1 MAPVIHIDVP
11 WLLQR
16 HEEVLPDQP
25 TVNDFSA
32 LVAAVA
38 RHRVDP
44 PRLGVDSDPAWR
56 AAALLHTLAL
66 LKPLP
71 SANARFAC
79 ATAVAYMF
87 VSDVGIDPPLTR
99 RDRFVLGERGGELVR
114 VGREEPPEFLRAL
127 LEGPVPG
134 DVGRRR
140 LTHESLHRRTALLG
154 YLPQVL

>member
-1 MAPVIHIDVP
+1 MAVIHIDVP

-56 AAALLHTLAL
+56 AAATFV
-66 LKPLP
+66 
-71 SANARFAC
+71 NA
-79 ATAVAYMF
+79 
-87 VSDVGIDPPLTR
+87 VS
-99 RDRFVLGERGGELVR
+99 
-114 VGREEPPEFLRAL
+114 
-127 LEGPVPG
+127 PVPIEDWSRMVQSRPSHAVCG
-134 DVGRRR
+134 N
-140 LTHESLHRRTALLG
+140 
-154 YLPQVL
+154 P

>member
-1 MAPVIHIDVP
+1 MAPLITVDVP

-16 HEEVLPDQP
+16 HEEAFPDQP

-44 PRLGVDSDPAWR
+44 PRLGVTSDPAWR

-71 SANARFAC
+71 AANARFAC
-79 ATAVAYMF
+79 SVAVAYMHI
-87 VSDVGIDPPLTR
+87 SGTGIDPPYGALVDLA
-99 RDRFVLGERGGELVR
+99 RDVLSGKVDVFGAADR
-114 VGREEPPEFLRAL
+114 LR
-127 LEGPVPG
+127 
-134 DVGRRR
+134 DW
-140 LTHESLHRRTALLG
+140 
-154 YLPQVL
+154 QI

>member
-44 PRLGVDSDPAWR
+44 PRLGVNSDPAWR
-56 AAALLHTLAL
+56 AAALPRLRVRI
-66 LKPLP
+66 
-71 SANARFAC
+71 SAI
-79 ATAVAYMF
+79 
-87 VSDVGIDPPLTR
+87 SGSP
-99 RDRFVLGERGGELVR
+99 
-114 VGREEPPEFLRAL
+114 
-127 LEGPVPG
+127 
-134 DVGRRR
+134 
-140 LTHESLHRRTALLG
+140 RT
-154 YLPQVL
+154 